1 MIGVPTRRPCT
12 RTNPDSVLSLHRSTP
27 THFSLLLQGAS
38 TFACFVR
45 DHELERGGDTG
56 GAEVRRVPT
65 YQDRL
70 WPCLTAWSAREHSLH
85 YKGQDEGPSMEVF
98 APHRLLIAV
107 QTAE

>member
-1 MIGVPTRRPCT
+1 M
-12 RTNPDSVLSLHRSTP
+12 
-27 THFSLLLQGAS
+27 
-38 TFACFVR
+38 
-45 DHELERGGDTG
+45 
-56 GAEVRRVPT
+56 RVPT